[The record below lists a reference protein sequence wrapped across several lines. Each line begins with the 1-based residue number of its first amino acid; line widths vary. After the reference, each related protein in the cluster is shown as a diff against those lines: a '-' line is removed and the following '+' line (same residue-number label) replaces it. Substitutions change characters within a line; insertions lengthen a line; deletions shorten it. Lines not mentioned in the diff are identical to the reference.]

1 MKIIILDEVTS
12 TNDYVRR
19 YIEGGETVAVA
30 AKKQTKGRG
39 TKGRS
44 FISDEGGLYVSIL
57 RFYDNLK
64 AENAYSIIS
73 DTAVAVVKT
82 LSAFGVE
89 TKIKWPNDI
98 YYKGKKMCGILTES
112 MIYGDGIVYSV
123 TGIGINV
130 NNEIAPEIA
139 DIAVSAKQAAGKDLP
154 IDRVLATLLY
164 NLEQKQE
171 AGKVL
176 RKAHELM
183 QQQLESLDA
192 SYKRI
197 LNPHIYKVSLTQ
209 AMKDLK
215 IQFIEKRISESA
227 KTDRI

>member
-171 AGKVL
+171 AGLYARYSCVL
-176 RKAHELM
+176 GRRIAVVCPSGEAFEAVADAILPDGRL
-183 QQQLESLDA
+183 QLKGGRVLTGEEIKPLD
-192 SYKRI
+192 
-197 LNPHIYKVSLTQ
+197 
-209 AMKDLK
+209 D
-215 IQFIEKRISESA
+215 E
-227 KTDRI
+227 